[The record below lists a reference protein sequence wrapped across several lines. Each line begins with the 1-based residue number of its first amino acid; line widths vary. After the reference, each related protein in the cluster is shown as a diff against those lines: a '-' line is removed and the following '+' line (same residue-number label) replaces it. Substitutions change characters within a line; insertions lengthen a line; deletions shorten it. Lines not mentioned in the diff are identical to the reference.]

1 MRTAFVKELETL
13 MKSEDTYL
21 LTGDLGFSVFENI
34 RDNYKGR
41 YLNMGVAEQNMLG
54 VAAGMAITGRNV
66 FVYSIIPFLIY
77 RPFEQLR
84 NDICYQNLSVRLVG
98 VGAGFSYS
106 DAGFTHHAIE
116 DYGVLRSLP
125 NLTILSPADP
135 VEVKEIMHHLNEIHG
150 PSYMRLARNGEPVLH
165 GRHNELKIGRA
176 LQILK
181 GDDILIVSSGAI
193 LSRAIEVAKFLESN
207 GYSVELLDYHTLKP
221 FDEQTLI
228 ESAMGKKLVITIEEH
243 LISIGLCSIVSQI
256 LAKNSIK
263 CKFLPFGVREPYIH
277 LSGTREFMLSLYG
290 LDLSS
295 ILGKLKNELKM
306 GDAVANQ

>member
-1 MRTAFVKELETL
+1 MRTAFVKELEML

-54 VAAGMAITGRNV
+54 VAAGMAITGRTV

-84 NDICYQNLSVRLVG
+84 NDICYQNLPVRLVG

-135 VEVKEIMHHLNEIHG
+135 FEVREIMHHLNEIHS
-150 PSYMRLARNGEPVLH
+150 PVYMRLARNGEPVLH
-165 GRHNELKIGRA
+165 SKHNELKIGKSLR
-176 LQILK
+176 IMK
-181 GDDILIVSSGAI
+181 GDDILIVSTGAI
-193 LSRAIEVAKFLESN
+193 LSRAMEVAKYLESN
-207 GYSVELLDYHTLKP
+207 GYSVELLDYHTIKP
-221 FDEQTLI
+221 FDEQTLV
-228 ESAMGKKLVITIEEH
+228 ESTLGKKLVVTIEEH
-243 LISIGLCSIVSQI
+243 LLSSGLSSIVAQI

-263 CKFLPFGVREPYIH
+263 CRFLHFGIREPYIH
-277 LSGTREFMLSLYG
+277 MSGTREFMLSLYG
-290 LDLSS
+290 LDLTS
-295 ILGKLKNELKM
+295 ILEKLKNELKLS
-306 GDAVANQ
+306 DAIANR